1 MCRLGPWAGAWCH
14 RPRDG
19 VRRRERLEWAE
30 ISAKMGHLPD
40 GTALAVGLA
49 MNQLRRSPFLFLFAL
64 ASSMTVAC
72 GDDGGSSGT
81 GGGGGGS
88 SEVAAG
94 DACDAADDTV
104 ECVAPSGNASTRSCV
119 DDGQGNLAWSE
130 CPEPSSSST
139 TPLVVSFGAP
149 VSFVA
154 SIGDFALDPLTS
166 VSTDWVAAETPWL
179 ALDRNG
185 NGRIDDGGELFGSAT
200 VLASG
205 GFAPNGFVALG
216 ELDANGDGRISPADP
231 AFARLLLWSDRD
243 GDRVSQADELVTVDA
258 AALHAI
264 ELAFERAPACDARG
278 NCAIERAT
286 MRYGSAGSERTGAV
300 IDVHLRH
307 R

>member
-1 MCRLGPWAGAWCH
+1 
-14 RPRDG
+14 
-19 VRRRERLEWAE
+19 
-30 ISAKMGHLPD
+30 
-40 GTALAVGLA
+40 
-49 MNQLRRSPFLFLFAL
+49 MNHPSRSPFPLLLAL
-64 ASSMTVAC
+64 ASTMTVAC

-94 DACDAADDTV
+94 DACEAADDTI

-154 SIGDFALDPLTS
+154 SIGDFAIDPRAS

-205 GFAPNGFVALG
+205 AFASNGFVALA
-216 ELDANGDGRISPADP
+216 ELDANHDGRLTPADP
-231 AFARLLLWSDRD
+231 AFARLLLWSDHN
-243 GDRVSQADELVTVDA
+243 GDRVSQPDELMTVDA
-258 AALHAI
+258 AALHVI
-264 ELAFERAPACDARG
+264 DLAFERSPACDARG
-278 NCAIERAT
+278 NCAVERAT
-286 MRYGSAGSERTGAV
+286 MRYGSAGVERTGAV